1 MPGISGEQASA
12 SVSGQPAPVEGV
24 GLGHPPADVS
34 GVRPLLLA
42 AARQEGVPPALLAAV
57 VDQESGFNPR
67 AVSKAGAKGL
77 TQLMDGTA
85 RSLGVKDPFDP
96 WQNLVGG
103 ARFLRAMLDRFHGSV
118 PLALA
123 AYNAG
128 PGAVESYHGI
138 PPYAETQT
146 YVRRVLGF
154 YQQYTAQFPSGGA
167 S

>member
-1 MPGISGEQASA
+1 MPGITGDLA
-12 SVSGQPAPVEGV
+12 SVPVGRFSGSVEGS
-24 GLGHPPADVS
+24 GLGRPPADVS

-57 VDQESGFNPR
+57 VDQESGFNPH

-128 PGAVESYHGI
+128 PGAVEGYHGV

-154 YQQYTAQFPSGGA
+154 YQQYRTQFPSGGA